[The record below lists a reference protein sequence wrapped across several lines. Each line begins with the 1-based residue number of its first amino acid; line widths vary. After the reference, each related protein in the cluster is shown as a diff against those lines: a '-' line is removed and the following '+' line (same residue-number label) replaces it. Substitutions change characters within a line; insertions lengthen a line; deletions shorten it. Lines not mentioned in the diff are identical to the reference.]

1 MENEN
6 ENKGTNQL
14 YVAPSVPIA
23 VPMFRP
29 SVIVKSEKKTDM
41 SKEITIS
48 NEWRNKIEIKHLFTR
63 DTTTS
68 PELTITLCE
77 TLIRQ
82 LKAIKARE
90 EVGNLCNDDSYIVDE
105 KLTELID
112 HFEFLINLAQGS
124 IPEKQGLEGAIKEDE
139 WNDFGFDGNYQKW
152 FNDYLSEL
160 YDLGDMRVITDK
172 SKVSQKFIWIY

>member
-6 ENKGTNQL
+6 ENTNQL
-14 YVAPSVPIA
+14 RVAPRVPLAI
-23 VPMFRP
+23 PIFRP
-29 SVIVKSEKKTDM
+29 NTIDKSEKTPDM

-48 NEWRNKIEIKHLFTR
+48 NDWRNKIQIKHLFTR
-63 DTTTS
+63 DATTS

-82 LKAIKARE
+82 LKAIKTRE
-90 EVGNLCNDDSYIVDE
+90 EGGNLCDDDSYIVDE

-139 WNDFGFDGNYQKW
+139 WSDFGFDGNYQQW

-172 SKVSQKFIWIY
+172 SKISQKFIWIY